1 MNKPHLLLCCKL
13 AFFFFTYFCNKRYH
27 KNKTIAILF
36 SCELVMWISH
46 LLSQVLQSSNILIQL
61 QGFLSRR
68 LVWLLRMCQEIKA
81 LVSPSLNILL
91 QSIKKKKKHNH
102 TAAHSKNCHQFHQ
115 KLLSVFT
122 SQLKHFVGIILVVLS
137 HTVCYIDHNIINQT
151 FSVMKFI
158 NLRLDQCGMLSPQ
171 KEIAL

>member
-1 MNKPHLLLCCKL
+1 
-13 AFFFFTYFCNKRYH
+13 
-27 KNKTIAILF
+27 
-36 SCELVMWISH
+36 MWISH

-61 QGFLSRR
+61 QGFLSLR

-91 QSIKKKKKHNH
+91 QSIKKKKHNH
-102 TAAHSKNCHQFHQ
+102 TAAHSKNCHQFHL
-115 KLLSVFT
+115 KPLSVFT
-122 SQLKHFVGIILVVLS
+122 SQLKHFVGIILVVLPR
-137 HTVCYIDHNIINQT
+137 TVCYIDPNIINQT
-151 FSVMKFI
+151 FNAMKFI